1 MAVYELRLAKSLI
14 LLYAFLRMFYEKE
27 YPMKRRPVILSTDPG
42 IDDAVAIALALFS
55 EELEV
60 KLICPIF
67 GNVSLKNTK
76 ANTEK
81 LLTLYKKTPRVV
93 LGSARPLLRDA
104 IDASDIHGESGM
116 DGYEF
121 PAATI
126 VSDGSQTAVEAMHE
140 VVNQEEKTTLVGIG
154 PLTDIALFIH
164 LYPQDLARIDRIV
177 LMGGSLGRGNYGVL
191 SEFNFA
197 ADPEAAKIV
206 FNSGVLI
213 QVAPLEVG
221 DQAKI
226 MPEITNKLKS
236 FGKIGEMVYHLFMKY
251 RSGSLEAGLNMYDA
265 LAIALI
271 LKPELFEIV
280 STRVEIETAASLT
293 YGASLID
300 LKNYLNLPANAE
312 VAVSVNAQQFEEWFI
327 DSFAKTAE

>member
-1 MAVYELRLAKSLI
+1 
-14 LLYAFLRMFYEKE
+14 
-27 YPMKRRPVILSTDPG
+27 MKKRPVILSTDPG

-67 GNVSLKNTK
+67 GNVSLEHTK

-81 LLTLYKKTPRVV
+81 LLTLYQKTPRVV
-93 LGSARPLLRDA
+93 LGSSRPLLREA
-104 IDASDIHGESGM
+104 IDASEIHGESGM

-121 PAATI
+121 PEATI
-126 VSDGSQTAVEAMHE
+126 FADESQTAVEAMHE
-140 VVNQEEKTTLVGIG
+140 VVNEAEKTTLVGIG

-164 LYPQDLARIDRIV
+164 LYPQDLAKIDRIV
-177 LMGGSLGRGNYGVL
+177 VMGGSLGRGNYGVL

-206 FNSGVLI
+206 FNSGIPI

-221 DQAKI
+221 NQAKI
-226 MPEITNKLKS
+226 MPEITNRLR
-236 FGKIGEMVYHLFMKY
+236 GMGEIGEMIYQLFSKY
-251 RSGSLEAGLNMYDA
+251 RSGSVDAGLNMYDA

-271 LKPELFEIV
+271 VKPEIFELV
-280 STRVEIETAASLT
+280 STRVEIETTASLT

-300 LKNYLNLPANAE
+300 LNNYLDLPANAE
-312 VAVSVNAQQFEEWFI
+312 VAVNVEASRFEQWFI
-327 DSFAKTAE
+327 DSLAKTAN

>member
-1 MAVYELRLAKSLI
+1 
-14 LLYAFLRMFYEKE
+14 
-27 YPMKRRPVILSTDPG
+27 MKKRPVILSTDPG

-67 GNVSLKNTK
+67 GNVSLEHTK

-81 LLTLYKKTPRVV
+81 LLTLYQKTPRVV
-93 LGSARPLLRDA
+93 LGSSRPLLREA
-104 IDASDIHGESGM
+104 IDASEIHGESGM

-121 PAATI
+121 PEATI
-126 VSDGSQTAVEAMHE
+126 FADESQTAVEAMHE
-140 VVNQEEKTTLVGIG
+140 VVNEAEKTTLVGIG

-164 LYPQDLARIDRIV
+164 LYPQDLAKIDRIV
-177 LMGGSLGRGNYGVL
+177 VMGGSLGRGNYGVL

-206 FNSGVLI
+206 FNSGIPI

-221 DQAKI
+221 NQAKI
-226 MPEITNKLKS
+226 MPEITNRLKS
-236 FGKIGEMVYHLFMKY
+236 MGEIGEMIYQLFSKY
-251 RSGSLEAGLNMYDA
+251 RSGSVDVGLNMYDA

-271 LKPELFEIV
+271 VKPEIFELV
-280 STRVEIETAASLT
+280 STRVEIETTASLT

-300 LKNYLNLPANAE
+300 LNNYLDLPANAE
-312 VAVSVNAQQFEEWFI
+312 VAINVEASRFEQWFI
-327 DSFAKTAE
+327 DSLAKTTK

>member
-1 MAVYELRLAKSLI
+1 
-14 LLYAFLRMFYEKE
+14 
-27 YPMKRRPVILSTDPG
+27 MKKRPVILSTDPG

-67 GNVSLKNTK
+67 GNVSLEHTK

-81 LLTLYKKTPRVV
+81 LLTLYQKTPRVV
-93 LGSARPLLRDA
+93 LGSSRPLLREA
-104 IDASDIHGESGM
+104 IDASEIHGESGM

-121 PAATI
+121 PEATI
-126 VSDGSQTAVEAMHE
+126 FADESQTAVEAMHE
-140 VVNQEEKTTLVGIG
+140 VVNEAEKTTLVGIG

-164 LYPQDLARIDRIV
+164 LYPQDLAKIDRIV
-177 LMGGSLGRGNYGVL
+177 VMGGSLGRGNYGVL

-206 FNSGVLI
+206 FNSGIPI

-221 DQAKI
+221 NQAKI
-226 MPEITNKLKS
+226 MPEITNRLKS
-236 FGKIGEMVYHLFMKY
+236 MGEIGEMIYQLFSKY
-251 RSGSLEAGLNMYDA
+251 RSGSVDVGLNMYDA

-271 LKPELFEIV
+271 VKPEIFELV
-280 STRVEIETAASLT
+280 STRVEIETTASLT

-300 LKNYLNLPANAE
+300 LNNYLDLPANAE
-312 VAVSVNAQQFEEWFI
+312 VAINVEASRFEQWFI
-327 DSFAKTAE
+327 DSLAKTAK

>member
-1 MAVYELRLAKSLI
+1 
-14 LLYAFLRMFYEKE
+14 
-27 YPMKRRPVILSTDPG
+27 MKKRPVILSTDPG

-67 GNVSLKNTK
+67 GNVSLEHTK

-81 LLTLYKKTPRVV
+81 LLTLYQKTPRVV
-93 LGSARPLLRDA
+93 LGSSRPLLREV
-104 IDASDIHGESGM
+104 IDASEIHGESGM

-121 PAATI
+121 PEATI
-126 VSDGSQTAVEAMHE
+126 FADESQTAVEAMHE
-140 VVNQEEKTTLVGIG
+140 VVNEAEKTTLVGIG

-164 LYPQDLARIDRIV
+164 LYPQDLAKIDRIV
-177 LMGGSLGRGNYGVL
+177 VMGGSLGRGNYGVL

-206 FNSGVLI
+206 FNSGIPI

-221 DQAKI
+221 NQAKI

-236 FGKIGEMVYHLFMKY
+236 MGEIGEMTHQLFSKY
-251 RSGSLEAGLNMYDA
+251 RSGSVDAGLNMYDA

-271 LKPELFEIV
+271 VKPEIFELV
-280 STRVEIETAASLT
+280 STRVEIETTASLT
-293 YGASLID
+293 YGASLVD
-300 LKNYLNLPANAE
+300 LNNYLDLPANAE
-312 VAVSVNAQQFEEWFI
+312 VAVNVEASRFEQWFI
-327 DSFAKTAE
+327 DSLAKTAK

>member
-1 MAVYELRLAKSLI
+1 
-14 LLYAFLRMFYEKE
+14 
-27 YPMKRRPVILSTDPG
+27 MKKRPVILSTDPG

-67 GNVSLKNTK
+67 GNVSLEHTK

-81 LLTLYKKTPRVV
+81 LLTLYQKTPRVV
-93 LGSARPLLRDA
+93 LGSSRPLLREA
-104 IDASDIHGESGM
+104 IDASEIHGESGM

-121 PAATI
+121 PEATI
-126 VSDGSQTAVEAMHE
+126 FADESQTAVEAMHE
-140 VVNQEEKTTLVGIG
+140 VVNEAEKTTLVGIG

-164 LYPQDLARIDRIV
+164 LYPQDLAKIDRIV
-177 LMGGSLGRGNYGVL
+177 VMGGSLGRGNYGVL

-206 FNSGVLI
+206 FNSGIPI

-221 DQAKI
+221 NQAKI
-226 MPEITNKLKS
+226 MPEITNRLKS
-236 FGKIGEMVYHLFMKY
+236 MGEIGEMIYQLFSKY
-251 RSGSLEAGLNMYDA
+251 RSGSVDAGLNMYDA

-271 LKPELFEIV
+271 VKPKIFELV
-280 STRVEIETAASLT
+280 STRVEIETTASLT
-293 YGASLID
+293 YG
-300 LKNYLNLPANAE
+300 
-312 VAVSVNAQQFEEWFI
+312 
-327 DSFAKTAE
+327 

>member
-1 MAVYELRLAKSLI
+1 
-14 LLYAFLRMFYEKE
+14 
-27 YPMKRRPVILSTDPG
+27 MKKRPVILSTDPG

-67 GNVSLKNTK
+67 GNVSLEHTK

-81 LLTLYKKTPRVV
+81 LLTLYQKTPRVV
-93 LGSARPLLRDA
+93 LGSSRPLLREA
-104 IDASDIHGESGM
+104 IDASEIHGESGM

-121 PAATI
+121 PEATI
-126 VSDGSQTAVEAMHE
+126 FADESQTAVEAMHE
-140 VVNQEEKTTLVGIG
+140 VVNEAEKTTLVGIG

-164 LYPQDLARIDRIV
+164 LYPQDLAKIDRIV
-177 LMGGSLGRGNYGVL
+177 VMGGSLGRGNYGVL

-206 FNSGVLI
+206 FNSGIPI

-221 DQAKI
+221 NQAKI
-226 MPEITNKLKS
+226 MPEITNRLRS
-236 FGKIGEMVYHLFMKY
+236 MGEIGEMIYQLFSKY
-251 RSGSLEAGLNMYDA
+251 RSGSVDAGLNMYDA

-271 LKPELFEIV
+271 VKPEIFELV
-280 STRVEIETAASLT
+280 STRVEIETTASLT

-300 LKNYLNLPANAE
+300 LNNYLELPTNAE
-312 VAVSVNAQQFEEWFI
+312 VAVNVEASLFEQWFI
-327 DSFAKTAE
+327 DSLAKTAK

>member
-1 MAVYELRLAKSLI
+1 
-14 LLYAFLRMFYEKE
+14 
-27 YPMKRRPVILSTDPG
+27 MKKRPVILSTDPG

-67 GNVSLKNTK
+67 GNVSLEHTK

-81 LLTLYKKTPRVV
+81 LLTLYQKTPRVV
-93 LGSARPLLRDA
+93 LGSSRPLLREA
-104 IDASDIHGESGM
+104 IDASEIHGESGM

-121 PAATI
+121 PEATI
-126 VSDGSQTAVEAMHE
+126 FADESQTAVEAMHE
-140 VVNQEEKTTLVGIG
+140 IVNEAEKTTLVGIG

-164 LYPQDLARIDRIV
+164 LYPQDLAKIDRIV
-177 LMGGSLGRGNYGVL
+177 VMGGSLGRGNYGVL

-206 FNSGVLI
+206 FNSGIPI

-221 DQAKI
+221 NQAKI
-226 MPEITNKLKS
+226 MPEITNRLRS
-236 FGKIGEMVYHLFMKY
+236 MGEIGEMIYQLFSKY
-251 RSGSLEAGLNMYDA
+251 RSGSVDAGLNMYDA

-271 LKPELFEIV
+271 VKPEIFELV
-280 STRVEIETAASLT
+280 STRVEIETTASLT
-293 YGASLID
+293 YGATLID
-300 LKNYLNLPANAE
+300 LNNYLDLPANAE
-312 VAVSVNAQQFEEWFI
+312 VAVNVEASRFEQWFI
-327 DSFAKTAE
+327 DSLAKTAK

>member
-1 MAVYELRLAKSLI
+1 
-14 LLYAFLRMFYEKE
+14 
-27 YPMKRRPVILSTDPG
+27 MKRRSVILSTDPG

-55 EELEV
+55 EELDV

-67 GNVSLKNTK
+67 GNVSLEHTK

-81 LLTLYKKTPRVV
+81 LLTLYHKTPEVV
-93 LGSARPLLRDA
+93 SGSARPLLRDA
-104 IDASDIHGESGM
+104 INASEIHGESGM

-121 PAATI
+121 PAAAI
-126 VSDGSQTAVEAMHE
+126 FADSSRTAVQAMHE
-140 VVNQEEKTTLVGIG
+140 VVSQAEQTTLIGIG

-164 LYPQDLARIDRIV
+164 LYPQDLAKIDRIV
-177 LMGGSLGRGNYGVL
+177 VMGGSLGRGNYGVL

-197 ADPEAAKIV
+197 ADPEASKIV
-206 FNSGVLI
+206 FNSGVPI

-221 DQAKI
+221 NQAKI
-226 MPEITNKLKS
+226 MPEVTDTIRS
-236 FGKIGEMVYHLFMKY
+236 FGEIGEMIYQLFTKY
-251 RSGSLEAGLNMYDA
+251 RSGSFDAGLNMYDA

-271 LKPELFEIV
+271 LKPEMFEIV

-300 LKNYLNLPANAE
+300 LENYLDLPANAE
-312 VAVSVNAQQFEEWFI
+312 VAVSVDPQQFEQWFV
-327 DSFAKTAE
+327 DSLAKTAE

>member
-1 MAVYELRLAKSLI
+1 
-14 LLYAFLRMFYEKE
+14 
-27 YPMKRRPVILSTDPG
+27 MKKRPVILSTDPG

-67 GNVSLKNTK
+67 GNVSLEHTK

-81 LLTLYKKTPRVV
+81 LLTLYQKTPRVV
-93 LGSARPLLRDA
+93 LGSSRPLLREA
-104 IDASDIHGESGM
+104 IDASEIHGESGM

-121 PAATI
+121 PEATI
-126 VSDGSQTAVEAMHE
+126 FADESQTAVEAMHE
-140 VVNQEEKTTLVGIG
+140 VVNKAEKTTLVGIG

-164 LYPQDLARIDRIV
+164 LYPQDLAKIDRIV
-177 LMGGSLGRGNYGVL
+177 VMGGSLGRGNYGVL

-206 FNSGVLI
+206 FNSGIPI

-221 DQAKI
+221 NQAKI
-226 MPEITNKLKS
+226 MPEITNRLKS
-236 FGKIGEMVYHLFMKY
+236 MGEIGEMIYQLFSKY
-251 RSGSLEAGLNMYDA
+251 RSGSVDAGLNMYDA

-271 LKPELFEIV
+271 VKPEIFEMV
-280 STRVEIETAASLT
+280 STRVEIETTASLT

-300 LKNYLNLPANAE
+300 LNNYLDLAANAE
-312 VAVSVNAQQFEEWFI
+312 VAVNVEASRFEQWFI
-327 DSFAKTAE
+327 DSLAKTAK

>member
-1 MAVYELRLAKSLI
+1 
-14 LLYAFLRMFYEKE
+14 
-27 YPMKRRPVILSTDPG
+27 MKKRPVILSTDPG
-42 IDDAVAIALALFS
+42 IDDAVAIALALFN

-67 GNVSLKNTK
+67 GNVSLEHTK

-81 LLTLYKKTPRVV
+81 LLTLYQKTPRVV
-93 LGSARPLLRDA
+93 LGSSRPLLREA
-104 IDASDIHGESGM
+104 IDASEIHGESGM

-121 PAATI
+121 PEASIFA
-126 VSDGSQTAVEAMHE
+126 DESQTAVEAMHE
-140 VVNQEEKTTLVGIG
+140 VVNEAEKTTLVGIG

-164 LYPQDLARIDRIV
+164 LYPQDLAKIDRIV
-177 LMGGSLGRGNYGVL
+177 VMGGSLGRGNYGVL

-206 FNSGVLI
+206 FNSGIPI

-221 DQAKI
+221 NQAKI
-226 MPEITNKLKS
+226 MPEITNRLRS
-236 FGKIGEMVYHLFMKY
+236 MGEIGEMIYQLFSKY
-251 RSGSLEAGLNMYDA
+251 RSGSVDAGLNMYDA

-271 LKPELFEIV
+271 VKPEIFELV
-280 STRVEIETAASLT
+280 STRVEIETTASLT

-300 LKNYLNLPANAE
+300 LNNYLDLPANAD
-312 VAVSVNAQQFEEWFI
+312 VAVNVEASRFEQWFI
-327 DSFAKTAE
+327 DSLAKTAK

>member
-1 MAVYELRLAKSLI
+1 
-14 LLYAFLRMFYEKE
+14 
-27 YPMKRRPVILSTDPG
+27 MKKRPVILSTDPG

-67 GNVSLKNTK
+67 GNVSLEHTK

-81 LLTLYKKTPRVV
+81 LLTLYQKTPRVV
-93 LGSARPLLRDA
+93 LGSSRPLLREA
-104 IDASDIHGESGM
+104 IDASEIHGESGM

-121 PAATI
+121 PEATI
-126 VSDGSQTAVEAMHE
+126 FADESQTAVEAMHE
-140 VVNQEEKTTLVGIG
+140 VVNEAEKTTLVGIG

-164 LYPQDLARIDRIV
+164 LYPQDLAKIDRIV
-177 LMGGSLGRGNYGVL
+177 VMGGSLGRGNYGVL

-206 FNSGVLI
+206 FNSGIPI

-221 DQAKI
+221 NQAKI
-226 MPEITNKLKS
+226 MPEITNRLRS
-236 FGKIGEMVYHLFMKY
+236 MGEIGEMIYQLFSKY
-251 RSGSLEAGLNMYDA
+251 RSGSVDAGLNMYDA

-271 LKPELFEIV
+271 VKPEIFELV
-280 STRVEIETAASLT
+280 STRVEIETTASLT

-300 LKNYLNLPANAE
+300 LNNYLDLPANAE
-312 VAVSVNAQQFEEWFI
+312 VAVNVEASRFEQWFI
-327 DSFAKTAE
+327 DSLAKTAK

>member
-1 MAVYELRLAKSLI
+1 
-14 LLYAFLRMFYEKE
+14 
-27 YPMKRRPVILSTDPG
+27 MKRRPVILSTDPG
-42 IDDAVAIALALFS
+42 IDDAVAMALALFS
-55 EELEV
+55 EELDV

-67 GNVSLKNTK
+67 GNVSLEHTQ

-81 LLTLYKKTPRVV
+81 LLTLYHKTPEVV
-93 LGSARPLLRDA
+93 SGSARPLLRDA
-104 IDASDIHGESGM
+104 INASEIHGESGM

-126 VSDGSQTAVEAMHE
+126 FADSSRTAVKAMHE
-140 VVNQEEKTTLVGIG
+140 VVNQAEQTTLVGIG

-164 LYPQDLARIDRIV
+164 LYPQDLAKIDRIV
-177 LMGGSLGRGNYGVL
+177 VMGGSLGRGNYGVL

-197 ADPEAAKIV
+197 ADPEASRIV
-206 FNSGVLI
+206 FNSGVPI

-221 DQAKI
+221 NQAKI
-226 MPEITNKLKS
+226 MSEVTDAIRS
-236 FGKIGEMVYHLFMKY
+236 FGEIGEMIYQLFTKY
-251 RSGSLEAGLNMYDA
+251 RSGSLDAGLNMYDA

-271 LKPELFEIV
+271 LKPEMFEIV

-300 LKNYLNLPANAE
+300 LENYLNLPANAE
-312 VAVSVNAQQFEEWFI
+312 VAVSVDPQQFEQWFVE
-327 DSFAKTAE
+327 SLAKTAE

>member
-1 MAVYELRLAKSLI
+1 
-14 LLYAFLRMFYEKE
+14 
-27 YPMKRRPVILSTDPG
+27 MKKRPVILSTDPG

-67 GNVSLKNTK
+67 GNVSLEHTK

-81 LLTLYKKTPRVV
+81 LLTLYQKTPRVV
-93 LGSARPLLRDA
+93 LGSSRPLLREA
-104 IDASDIHGESGM
+104 IDASEIHGESGM

-121 PAATI
+121 PEATI
-126 VSDGSQTAVEAMHE
+126 FADESQTAVEAMHE
-140 VVNQEEKTTLVGIG
+140 VVNEAEKTTLVGIG

-164 LYPQDLARIDRIV
+164 LYPQDLAKIDRIV
-177 LMGGSLGRGNYGVL
+177 VMGGSLGRGNYGVL

-206 FNSGVLI
+206 FNSGIPI

-221 DQAKI
+221 NQAKI
-226 MPEITNKLKS
+226 MPEITNRLKS
-236 FGKIGEMVYHLFMKY
+236 MGEIGEMIYQLFSKY
-251 RSGSLEAGLNMYDA
+251 RSGSVDAGLNMYDA

-271 LKPELFEIV
+271 VKPEIFELV
-280 STRVEIETAASLT
+280 STRVEIETTASLT

-300 LKNYLNLPANAE
+300 LNNYLDLPANAE
-312 VAVSVNAQQFEEWFI
+312 VAVNVEASRFEQWFI
-327 DSFAKTAE
+327 DSLAKTAK